1 VSHPSISSADG
12 GRSTRPYQPQTM
24 KLRPKSKLS
33 EHFDAIEDPRI
44 ERTKRHKLIDILSIA
59 ILAVICGADSWV
71 GMESFGQAKQ
81 NWLKRILEL
90 PNGIP
95 SHDTFARVF
104 ARLNPEQFQAC
115 FLNWVR
121 SLVRLSAGEVV
132 AIDGKTLRQSS
143 DLADGKAAIHMV
155 SAWASANRLVL
166 GQRKVD
172 AKSNE
177 ITAIPQLIKV
187 LELTGCIVTI
197 DAMGCQKQIAHQI
210 IERQADYVLALKNNQ
225 GNLFTDVQQIFAHA
239 QSRNFAG
246 IEHSFDQTIDK
257 GHGRI
262 EIRRCWTM
270 GLVEFLTDAQQ
281 WTNFASIGM
290 IQAERRLHGKV
301 EYETRYYISSLSSN
315 AARLSQ
321 AVRSHWLVENALH
334 WVLDLAFVE
343 DACRVRKDFAPEN
356 LAVVRHIALN
366 LLSQET
372 SLKLGVKNK
381 RLRAGWD
388 EDYLLKIL
396 FA

>member
-1 VSHPSISSADG
+1 
-12 GRSTRPYQPQTM
+12 M
-24 KLRPKSKLS
+24 KLKPKGKLS
-33 EHFDAIEDPRI
+33 DHFGEIDDPRI
-44 ERTKRHKLIDILSIA
+44 ERTKRHKLIDILTIA

-81 NWLKRILEL
+81 SWLNRILEL

-115 FLNWVR
+115 FLTWVR
-121 SLVRLSAGEVV
+121 SLVRLSDGEVI
-132 AIDGKTLRQSS
+132 AIDGKTLRQSY
-143 DLADGKAAIHMV
+143 DPADDKAAIHMV
-155 SAWASANRLVL
+155 SAWATANRLVL

-172 AKSNE
+172 TKSNE
-177 ITAIPQLIKV
+177 ITAIPLLIKV
-187 LELTGCIVTI
+187 LELEGCIVTI
-197 DAMGCQKQIAHQI
+197 DAMGCQKQIAKQI
-210 IERQADYVLALKNNQ
+210 IERNADYVLALKDNQ
-225 GNLFTDVQQIFAHA
+225 GNLFADVQQIFAHA
-239 QSRNFAG
+239 QSCNFAD
-246 IEHSFDQTIDK
+246 IEHSFVQTVEK
-257 GHGRI
+257 GHGRV
-262 EIRRCWTM
+262 EIRRCWTL
-270 GLVEFLTDAQQ
+270 GQVEYLVDAEKWEQ
-281 WTNFASIGM
+281 FASIGM
-290 IQAERRLHGKV
+290 IQAERRLQGRI
-301 EYETRYYISSLSSN
+301 ERETRYYISSLTSD

-343 DACRVRKDFAPEN
+343 DTCRVRKDCAPEN

-396 FA
+396 VG